1 MMNDKKLTTRLMTA
15 EDIGAVM
22 EIETDSFSD
31 PWSVGQFEA
40 ILKGN
45 NQTVLVAEKDGVLLG
60 FGVVMTVL
68 DECEILQIAVRK
80 TGRREGTGFYLLEKM
95 LDLGKTRGAG
105 MFYLEVRAS
114 NEPARK
120 LYEKTGFSETGLR
133 KNYYSNPTEDA
144 VLMSLVRPLI

>member
-1 MMNDKKLTTRLMTA
+1 MTA
-15 EDIGAVM
+15 EDIEAVM
-22 EIETDSFSD
+22 EIETESFGD
-31 PWSVGQFEA
+31 PWSVGQFET

-45 NQTVLVAEKDGVLLG
+45 TQTVLVAEKDGEILG

-68 DECEILQIAVRK
+68 DECEILQIAVK
-80 TGRREGTGFYLLEKM
+80 KNDRRAGTGFYLLEKM
-95 LDLGKTRGAG
+95 LELGKDKGAG
-105 MFYLEVRAS
+105 MFYLEVRAL

-133 KNYYSNPTEDA
+133 KDYYSNPTEDA

>member
-1 MMNDKKLTTRLMTA
+1 MTDG
-15 EDIGAVM
+15 DIDAVM
-22 EIETDSFSD
+22 KIEEEAFSD

-45 NQTVLVAEKDGVLLG
+45 TQTVLIAERDGELLG
-60 FGVVMTVL
+60 FGVVMIVL
-68 DECEILQIAVRK
+68 DECEILRIAVRK
-80 TGRREGTGFYLLEKM
+80 TGRREGTGYHLLEKM
-95 LDLGKTRGAG
+95 LELGKDKGAG

-133 KNYYSNPTEDA
+133 KDYYSNPTEDA
-144 VLMSLVRPLI
+144 VLMSLVRPIMSF